1 MKKEGLQ
8 CSEHTLEHSLSHDT
22 NREIRQ
28 AVHDAALRTWNE
40 LQSIDAVVERELPD
54 GVEREDTRVYQ
65 HGNEAGYQTEQA
77 ELPVNYE
84 ASEYKQQDEE
94 DKKPAYNF
102 TLTPSDVMWEAPAEA
117 YERQMDLKAH
127 NEMIREGHLEYYP
140 TAEMATR
147 VANYKLLLGYAMSFF
162 IYKIKSSAGV

>member
-22 NREIRQ
+22 SMEIRQ
-28 AVHDAALRTWNE
+28 ALHDAALRTWNE
-40 LQSIDAVVERELPD
+40 LQSLDAVVERELPD
-54 GVEREDTRVYQ
+54 GIEREDTRVYQ
-65 HGNEAGYQTEQA
+65 HGNEAGYQTAQA

-94 DKKPAYNF
+94 DKKPTYNF

-117 YERQMDLKAH
+117 YEKQLDVKAFTEIMRSH
-127 NEMIREGHLEYYP
+127 HQEIYP
-140 TAEMATR
+140 TAEMASR
-147 VANYKLLLGYAMSFF
+147 VEM
-162 IYKIKSSAGV
+162 YKICLGFAARFLLYTFKSAGV